1 VNALLYDS
9 EVKVEQVLGELWAQ
23 IFQLGLHQSESRVA
37 HNLARIQGELKEAI
51 QKLMVENLTYQSQLE
66 FQQRR
71 LAALAELDLLNPADQ
86 ELTITLQRIVD
97 VVAQLMR
104 VTGGAGIL
112 LWDNVHD
119 CFSAAASTIPEL
131 TVEMILQHMPIQS
144 DHQGDGLR
152 WVLDHAQPLIVQDLP
167 QHIREGNVLAQVA
180 RAKGFAAF
188 PLMHQHEVLGVLF
201 TIEREIRELHPDDL
215 HFMQLMSQ
223 RAASTVLNSRRVALA
238 QQGAHTD
245 PLTGVYNRRFFDQTF
260 DQHWQSMVRFEPYCM
275 VLLDIDHF
283 KSIND
288 TYGHSVGD
296 EVLQEVA
303 MRIKSSLRKDD
314 LLARYGG
321 EEFAILLPCTAMESA
336 VHVAERLR
344 ITLSRTS
351 INTSSG
357 ALKITASFGVAT
369 YQDWMS
375 QPDLIREADYALY
388 EAKSRGRN
396 CVV

>member
-1 VNALLYDS
+1 
-9 EVKVEQVLGELWAQ
+9 
-23 IFQLGLHQSESRVA
+23 VA

-112 LWDNVHD
+112 LWDNVQD